1 MANVGYDHTPFLP
14 DSEWRVHDGQRP
26 QPIVITPGA
35 TSADAPGIARRIKV
49 REGWQTA
56 VESAL
61 GPWLQGFAVARL
73 PTVEGEWPGERLTL
87 VETEADAEPAD
98 GPEAPAAGPAGL
110 ACAIEAK
117 RRNHKFWVIEK
128 GHLVNSIYNFPIN
141 MTFFTT
147 SELLEIGDIPLTS
160 PSEKPK
166 RVEVLKYYR
175 RVADDYDL
183 PIKYQERVIS
193 VTGKENDFRVES
205 MDRLDHPQEYR
216 AKRVIIA
223 TGYYDNPILI
233 NIPGED
239 LAKVSHYYSECHPYF
254 QKKVAVIGGSNS
266 AAETALD
273 LYRNGKVEVT
283 LIHRGEAMGK
293 KVKYWVL
300 PDINN
305 RIKRGE
311 IKAYF
316 SSSVQEIRKTEI
328 VVSTP
333 DGVKTLENDFVL
345 AMTGYMPNYKLFESQ
360 VSFHFLRL
368 LPNLVNY
375 NLKVNHL

>member
-1 MANVGYDHTPFLP
+1 MNGFFDWIIVG
-14 DSEWRVHDGQRP
+14 G
-26 QPIVITPGA
+26 
-35 TSADAPGIARRIKV
+35 
-49 REGWQTA
+49 
-56 VESAL
+56 
-61 GPWLQGFAVARL
+61 
-73 PTVEGEWPGERLTL
+73 
-87 VETEADAEPAD
+87 
-98 GPEAPAAGPAGL
+98 GPAGL

-117 RRNHKFWVIEK
+117 RRNLKFWVIEK

-166 RVEVLKYYR
+166 RLEVLKYYR

-205 MDRLDHPQEYR
+205 VDRLNQPQEYR
-216 AKRVIIA
+216 ARRVIIA
-223 TGYYDNPILI
+223 TGYYDNPSLI

-333 DGVKTLENDFVL
+333 EGVKTLENDFVL
-345 AMTGYMPNYKLFESQ
+345 AMTGYHPDVEFLQKMGIELDLDTCISKHNPQTLETNKKGLYLAGSIVAGKMTNRIFIETGR
-360 VSFHFLRL
+360 FHGGQIFDNWKEPLAAD
-368 LPNLVNY
+368 PG
-375 NLKVNHL
+375 